1 MKTEILYT
9 TRKPKPQPTP
19 APAEAPAP
27 APNRITIG
35 WGEQGRLHL
44 NRSKAPE
51 THRQQKPKREAGGS
65 NRVRSAVSAESRPIP
80 LAEPRIQVKT
90 VERYSRL
97 ERVRGKQLLDELLN
111 QRSEKQPL
119 LEYLTILYSRSTQ
132 RYWIADAETGEI
144 FLRQSFTML
153 EHCYEAAIEMEH
165 TFDMLEVIALRPP
178 ETIERIDAIVLAHAW
193 REQVKPK
200 LARGVA

>member
-1 MKTEILYT
+1 V
-9 TRKPKPQPTP
+9 
-19 APAEAPAP
+19 
-27 APNRITIG
+27 
-35 WGEQGRLHL
+35 GE
-44 NRSKAPE
+44 
-51 THRQQKPKREAGGS
+51 S
-65 NRVRSAVSAESRPIP
+65 NRDRSAVSAESRPIP

-90 VERYSRL
+90 VEQYSRL

-119 LEYLTILYSRSTQ
+119 LEYLTILHSRSTQ

-153 EHCYEAAIEMEH
+153 EHCYEAAVELEH

-178 ETIERIDAIVLAHAW
+178 ETIERIDAIILAHAW
-193 REQVKPK
+193 REQVKLK
-200 LARGVA
+200 LARVLA